1 MSTITQ
7 FPSGNTQY
15 RIEFDYLSR
24 TFVVVTLVNS
34 SNPTLNR
41 VLEVGRDYRFLNP
54 AMIEMLVDQSGF
66 DIVRIHRQTGTDLVV
81 DFRNGS
87 VLTASDLTNAELQ
100 AIHIAEEGRDQ
111 TVDLAKEYADAAGSS
126 AGNAKDSEDE
136 ARRIAESIKASGKIG
151 YITRRSFEKGFN
163 VTTWNEVLLWEED
176 GDYYRWDGTLPKNV
190 PAGSTPET
198 SGGIGS
204 GAWVSVGDASL
215 RQNLGSSDGSKLVGG
230 IGFVSPEM
238 FGYKQGVTPDAAP
251 YLQAAVDY
259 GHEHKIPIKWS
270 GDYYTNTAT
279 VDVPLPGDDGT
290 AYPGWVSSGTDANI
304 PEETKHSLK
313 AALRIY
319 SDTKIIGSG
328 SSQCR
333 LIGPWDAANPVI
345 DNQQHVGIYIQANNP
360 IEGYVRYQLSGL
372 TIKGYFVGRF
382 CSNIL
387 NHSYEDDLILLDC
400 CFPGIFLGADAV
412 KNGFVTAR
420 GCWAAEVYGGWWTN
434 RNAAVTTPYLPPY
447 PAAEIF
453 KIGWVDSLNYEKFAF
468 YGRQRVFGAT
478 DIAIDNWFDT
488 YIYKSANSPTT
499 SSGGRR
505 TNNTASGFS
514 SRTFRGVA
522 NRAFAVFSRYGRG
535 VNAVTIGEFKSLCT
549 SRVPVYSD
557 NGSQNSVGK
566 AYVERAGL
574 VDTTT
579 SSTTNNEFY
588 VNYTDPRD
596 ATYSV
601 PPAMVGQGSMV
612 VDRVVVSAGVAT
624 NPYSEAVNES
634 SGPRRFR
641 SFRRDDSDYNM
652 LELSE
657 WNSAIGRV
665 LYRYS
670 FNREFSVQRPV
681 RFFGEDQEAFQYLA
695 GKWTPVVKC
704 GSEVVSGSIATGTW
718 RRVGNLVHVTFRF
731 ETSTMSLAAGGAVV
745 ISGLPFTVA
754 ALNNGGL
761 SVAPVICS
769 RAGSAVIMAET
780 VPGGNTI
787 ALLSAS
793 SPTAFA
799 VTGGT
804 GLTIYGSVQYV
815 LTE

>member
-7 FPSGNTQY
+7 FPSGNIQY

-54 AMIEMLVDQSGF
+54 TMIEMLVDQSGF